1 MTPSP
6 LRRAALALALAAA
19 FSPALAQSTT
29 AAATPGWPS
38 KPVKLVV
45 GFPGGSSPDL
55 VARTLAEPLAKALG
69 QPVIVENKVGAG
81 GNIAADAV
89 AKATDD
95 HTLGIMINGN
105 LTIARLINPRI
116 NYDPLKDLAPIS
128 LIATAPLALAAP
140 ANAPGAT
147 AQEFFAAARA
157 SGDRWNYGTPGVGTV
172 AHIGMELLKNKAG
185 INPVHVPYPGNPQV
199 INAIIGGQIQ
209 LSLLPPAMAAA
220 QARAGKLRVIGVTSS
235 GRSTLVPEYP
245 SLAEAGVKDFNL
257 EIWNAVAAPRSLPQP
272 VAARLLALFS
282 EIARSPEVRAKLFQQ
297 GWQVKGTT
305 AEGLANRIQTDTR
318 ALGAVITSQG
328 IKAE

>member
-6 LRRAALALALAAA
+6 LRRAALALALAAT

-116 NYDPLKDLAPIS
+116 NYDPLKDLTPIR

-140 ANAPGAT
+140 ARSIHR
-147 AQEFFAAARA
+147 FAGGPTMPECG
-157 SGDRWNYGTPGVGTV
+157 STSV
-172 AHIGMELLKNKAG
+172 KA
-185 INPVHVPYPGNPQV
+185 
-199 INAIIGGQIQ
+199 
-209 LSLLPPAMAAA
+209 
-220 QARAGKLRVIGVTSS
+220 
-235 GRSTLVPEYP
+235 
-245 SLAEAGVKDFNL
+245 
-257 EIWNAVAAPRSLPQP
+257 
-272 VAARLLALFS
+272 
-282 EIARSPEVRAKLFQQ
+282 
-297 GWQVKGTT
+297 
-305 AEGLANRIQTDTR
+305 
-318 ALGAVITSQG
+318 
-328 IKAE
+328 